1 MAAVDITSL
10 SNGLFT
16 NPLTVVKAAQN
27 VAEAT
32 GHGDEYRQEVA
43 ALAAR
48 NEAQELYDKTVAE
61 RKAIEQMQ
69 QKSASDK
76 DGKKSSKKLIIGALA
91 VVAIVII
98 VVIILKKK

>member
-1 MAAVDITSL
+1 MATLIPT
-10 SNGLFT
+10 SNGLFI
-16 NPLTVVKAAQN
+16 NPIATANSIQN
-27 VAEAT
+27 IAEAN
-32 GHGDEYRQEVA
+32 GQGDEYRKEVA
-43 ALAAR
+43 AQNAR
-48 NEAQELYDKTVAE
+48 DEAQELYDKAVAE

-98 VVIILKKK
+98 VVIIMKKK